1 MQSTELYYRKSASDG
16 ASGFGLLIML
26 YDTLAGNLRRAADA
40 ERNNNLE
47 QRCVEVNHAF
57 LVIAYL
63 EDAIEQASGGELAR
77 KLLNLYSSMRR
88 KLIEAQ
94 AKRSPEILEQQ
105 MAQVLAI
112 RESWQT
118 MEYSSSG
125 KSNVEMDA
133 LIQEN
138 TYWTELPAGS
148 RTTNWL
154 A

>member
-40 ERNNNLE
+40 ERSNNLE
-47 QRCVEVNHAF
+47 QRCLEVNHAF

-63 EDAIEQASGGELAR
+63 EDAIAQASGGELAQR
-77 KLLNLYSSMRR
+77 LVYLYSSMRR

-94 AKRSPEILEQQ
+94 GKRSPEILEQQ
-105 MAQVLAI
+105 MAKVLAI

-118 MEYSSSG
+118 MEHSSSAMQ
-125 KSNVEMDA
+125 SVVTDA
-133 LIQEN
+133 LIQDESYR
-138 TYWTELPAGS
+138 TYMHSGS
-148 RTTNWL
+148 SSANWL